1 MPAYVTGGMYE
12 LPNDWFNVTD
22 DNVNEIEQS
31 FAVMAEVGADVP
43 DGISCFQTQDRE
55 TNCHGRSGTTEIRI
69 EDNDRK
75 LHAYIYFNGAL
86 PWNRFSLQPWLLGL
100 DTGG

>member
-1 MPAYVTGGMYE
+1 MEVPAYVAGGMYE
-12 LPNDWFNVTD
+12 LPHDWFNVTD

-55 TNCHGRSGTTEIRI
+55 TNRSGATEIGI

-75 LHAYIYFNGAL
+75 LVNIFM
-86 PWNRFSLQPWLLGL
+86 
-100 DTGG
+100 

>member
-1 MPAYVTGGMYE
+1 MYE

-43 DGISCFQTQDRE
+43 NDISCFQTQDRE
-55 TNCHGRSGTTEIRI
+55 TNCHGRSGATEIGI
-69 EDNDRK
+69 EDNDCK
-75 LHAYIYFNGAL
+75 LVNIFM
-86 PWNRFSLQPWLLGL
+86 
-100 DTGG
+100 